1 MIHGPSNVKFKFS
14 SCLILNCGI
23 MAVCLHCCLHA
34 KCHVNSSSYIKMPA
48 VNCESKSCSC
58 YYGSIT
64 VVTIQ
69 DASSDSVLVTQRV
82 PANRYNL
89 MWRYVYTDFHILH
102 FTLCHIRS
110 YNSRHDATKLSEC
123 VSLFTVVS
131 VSVCVVSVY
140 LRREKLTVR
149 LSVTTVFFQRYFVQT
164 MLHVSALS

>member
-1 MIHGPSNVKFKFS
+1 MSSSNSLLASFWTVAS
-14 SCLILNCGI
+14 WLSVSTAAYMPNVMLILPHILRCQQWT
-23 MAVCLHCCLHA
+23 
-34 KCHVNSSSYIKMPA
+34 
-48 VNCESKSCSC
+48 CESKSCSC